1 MAKTNEHIAEVVLN
15 HRYHP
20 RAAENRPQ
28 KAQKHRYER
37 RKIREAIRTSDW
49 EGEQGSA

>member
-1 MAKTNEHIAEVVLN
+1 MAKTNEQVAEVVLN

-20 RAAENRPQ
+20 RGVENRPQ

-37 RKIREAIRTSDW
+37 RKAREAIRSSDW
-49 EGEQGSA
+49 EGDPGAA

>member
-1 MAKTNEHIAEVVLN
+1 MAKSHEQIAEVVHN

-20 RAAENRPQ
+20 RNAENRPQ

-37 RKIREAIRTSDW
+37 RKVREIMRN
-49 EGEQGSA
+49 GEWSGGDSR